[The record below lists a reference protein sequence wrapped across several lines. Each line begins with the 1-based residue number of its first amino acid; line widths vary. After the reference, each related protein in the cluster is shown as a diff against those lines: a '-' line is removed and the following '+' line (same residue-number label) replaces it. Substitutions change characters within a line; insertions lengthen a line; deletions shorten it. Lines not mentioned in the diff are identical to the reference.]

1 MKNSQSKFSNK
12 KAHSGKESTSKSSS
26 SVSGCC
32 CGSHIS
38 EEIEETEVETE
49 K

>member
-1 MKNSQSKFSNK
+1 MKSSQSKFSNK
-12 KAHSGKESTSKSSS
+12 KSHLGTDSSKSTS

-32 CGSHIS
+32 CGSKIS
-38 EEIEETEVETE
+38 EEIEETEIKEE